1 MGKTVEIYCKN
12 LSEYIDVEGGDT
24 LQDIYEKIKDRL
36 DILPICARVN
46 NKTEGLTF
54 PVYNSKQVEFLDK
67 YTPSGNRVYVR
78 SLCMIMY
85 NAVKNLYPGTRLKIE
100 HSMSKGYFCTLY
112 GSDVRPTLEVI
123 EYIKQ
128 EMHRIVEADS
138 RFYRHEKLTK
148 DAIEIFRKEGLDDKV
163 ELLET
168 STDLYTV
175 FYTLNGIA
183 DSYFGPLAPST
194 GIIDL
199 FDLVPDHNGMILLG
213 YAPDRE
219 QAPAK
224 PIPQEKMFQAF
235 TEHIAF
241 NEIIGVDNVGSMN
254 KAIQRG
260 ETDMLINVAEA
271 LHSKVFSRIA
281 ADIAERHKK
290 GGAKIVLISGPSSS
304 GKTTSTKRLA
314 IQLMTHL
321 IKPRMISLDDYFVN
335 RVNTPRDEKGDY
347 DYESLYA
354 LDLDRFNKDLNG
366 LLAGET
372 VQLPT
377 YNFERGEREFHEKN
391 RISLGENDVLLIEGI
406 HGLNPALTPHI
417 PDEQKYKV
425 YISALTTLAIDDHN
439 WIPTR
444 DNRLLRRIIR
454 DHKYRGTS
462 AVETIAR
469 WQSVAAGEEKWI
481 FPYQE
486 NADATFNSSLIF
498 ELGVMKEYA
507 EPLLKNVPHDVP
519 EYAEAN
525 RLYTFLNYF
534 LPIQESQIPSTSLLR
549 EFLGGSSFTY

>member
-1 MGKTVEIYCKN
+1 MGKTIEIYCKN
-12 LSEYIDVEGGDT
+12 LDRYMEIEGGDT
-24 LQDIYEKIKDRL
+24 LLNFYNNHKEIINTV
-36 DILPICARVN
+36 PVCAQVN
-46 NKTEGLTF
+46 NKTEGLSF
-54 PVYNSKQVEFLDK
+54 AVYNPKKVEFLDR
-67 YTPSGNRVYVR
+67 YTPAGSRVYVR

-85 NAVKNLYPGTRLKIE
+85 KAVKNLYPGTRLKIE
-100 HSMSKGYFCTLY
+100 HSMSRGYFCMLSQ
-112 GSDVRPTLEVI
+112 SDVRPTAEVI

-128 EMHRIVEADS
+128 EMRRIVDADIP
-138 RFYRHEKLTK
+138 FERHEKLTR
-148 DAIEIFRKEGLDDKV
+148 DVIEIFRKEGLDDKV
-163 ELLET
+163 NLLET

-175 FYTLNGIA
+175 YYTLGEVA
-183 DSYFGPLAPST
+183 DCYFGPLAPST
-194 GIIDL
+194 GMIDL
-199 FDLVPDHNGMILLG
+199 FDLIPDHNGMILLG
-213 YAPDRE
+213 CAKNGE
-219 QAPAK
+219 PAAEK
-224 PIPQEKMFQAF
+224 PIPQEKMFRAF

-241 NEIIGVDNVGSMN
+241 NEIIGVDDVGSLN
-254 KAIQRG
+254 KAVQRG
-260 ETDMLINVAEA
+260 DTPMLINVAEA

-281 ADIAERHKK
+281 ADIAERHKQ
-290 GGAKIVLISGPSSS
+290 GGARIVLISGPSSS

-321 IKPRMISLDDYFVN
+321 IKPRMISLDDYFVD
-335 RVNTPRDEKGDY
+335 RVNTPRDESGDY

-354 LDLDRFNKDLNG
+354 LDLDRFNQDLNA

-377 YNFERGEREFHEKN
+377 YNFELGHREFHEEN
-391 RISLGENDVLLIEGI
+391 RISLGANDVLLIEGI
-406 HGLNPALTPHI
+406 HGLNPELTPHI
-417 PDEQKYKV
+417 PKEQKYKV

-534 LPIQESQIPSTSLLR
+534 LPINESQIPSTSLLR
-549 EFLGGSSFTY
+549 EFLGGSSFKY

>member
-1 MGKTVEIYCKN
+1 MGKTIEIYCKN
-12 LSEYIDVEGGDT
+12 LSEYIEVEGGDT
-24 LQDIYEKIKDRL
+24 LQDIYEKNKDR
-36 DILPICARVN
+36 ITIRPICARVN

-54 PVYNSKQVEFLDK
+54 PVFNSKQVEFVDK
-67 YTPSGNRVYVR
+67 YSPSGSRVYVR

-100 HSMSKGYFCTLY
+100 HSMSKGYFCMLSN
-112 GSDVRPTLEVI
+112 SDVRATQDVI
-123 EYIKQ
+123 GYIKQ
-128 EMHRIVEADS
+128 EMRRIIDADIP
-138 RFYRHEKLTK
+138 FCRHEKLTK
-148 DAIEIFRKEGLDDKV
+148 DAIEIFRNEGLDDKV
-163 ELLET
+163 NLLET

-175 FYTLNGIA
+175 FYTLNGVA

-194 GIIDL
+194 GMMDL

-213 YAPDRE
+213 YAQNGER
-219 QAPAK
+219 APER

-241 NEIIGVDNVGSMN
+241 NEIIGVDDVGSLN
-254 KAIQRG
+254 KAVQRG
-260 ETDMLINVAEA
+260 ETAMLINVAEA

-290 GGAKIVLISGPSSS
+290 GGARIVLISGPSSS

-354 LDLDRFNKDLNG
+354 LDLDQFNKDLNG
-366 LLAGET
+366 LLDGET

-377 YNFERGEREFHEKN
+377 YNFERGEREYHKEN
-391 RISLGENDVLLIEGI
+391 QISLGENDVLLIEGI

-417 PDEQKYKV
+417 PEEQKYKV

-534 LPIQESQIPSTSLLR
+534 LPIEESQIPSTSLLR
-549 EFLGGSSFTY
+549 EFLGGSSFKY